1 MVARPSRPRMAPGVT
16 AGAPAS
22 RVAGG
27 AAVRLRW
34 LSTLAALAL
43 AAACRWERPV
53 DDSTRHALQTAAA
66 GLSPAALESA
76 LAARACA
83 VASGAVRPRRRQP
96 HLAVIDYSAPSTQ
109 PRLWVFDL
117 DLGAVVFHEWVAHG
131 SGAGGEG
138 PPVFSDVPDSH
149 CSSLGAFA
157 TAELYTGTHGLS
169 LRLDGLQPGVNG
181 RARARDIVVHGAAY
195 VSRDHITEWGRLGRS
210 WGCPAV
216 RVEVAEPLVRALA
229 DRALLYAWHD
239 ELPAAPLAACR

>member
-1 MVARPSRPRMAPGVT
+1 M
-16 AGAPAS
+16 
-22 RVAGG
+22 
-27 AAVRLRW
+27 
-34 LSTLAALAL
+34 ALAT
-43 AAACRWERPV
+43 ACRRERPV
-53 DDSTRHALQTAAA
+53 GDETRRAMQRAAPGLPAAALQ
-66 GLSPAALESA
+66 AALS
-76 LAARACA
+76 ARACA
-83 VASGAVRPRRRQP
+83 VAAGDVRPRRQQP
-96 HLAVIDYSAPSTQ
+96 HLAIIDYSASSTQ

-117 DLGAVVFHEWVAHG
+117 DQGAVIFHEWAAHG
-131 SGAGGEG
+131 SGPGGEG

-229 DRALLYAWHD
+229 DRALLFAWHA
-239 ELPAAPLAACR
+239 EQPTGPLPGCR